1 MAKFFIR
8 RPIFAWVI
16 AIVIMLGGGLAIT
29 SLSISQYPEI
39 APPSVRISATYTG
52 ASADTVKKTVTQI
65 IEDGMTG
72 LDGLTYMTSSS
83 TSGSSSIT
91 LTFDNS
97 IDPDMAQVQVQ
108 NKLQLVESQLPSVV
122 QNLGIEVTKST
133 SSILLVGALVSTD
146 GKRTSAD
153 LGDIFSAQIE
163 DQVKRLEGVGNI
175 NAFGSAFAMR
185 IWLDPFKLRKFQ
197 LTPADVTSAIEAQNT
212 QISVGSV
219 GGLPAVE
226 GQQINVTMTAQSQLT
241 TVLDF
246 ERIILKVDTSGANV
260 RLSDVARVEIG
271 QESYTSTSR
280 SNRQAASGFA
290 VNLATGANALDTASR
305 VKAKLA
311 QIAPALPKNVSVIYP
326 YDTTP
331 FVSLSIEK
339 VVHTLIE
346 AIVLVFF
353 VLLIFLQNLR
363 ATFIPMIA
371 VPVVLLGTFGILA
384 LTGYS
389 INTLTMFA
397 MVLAIGLLVDD
408 AIVVVENVERI
419 MSEEGLPPLEAT
431 QKSMGEITGAIVGI
445 ALVLTAVFVP
455 MAFFGGSTGII
466 YRQFSVTI
474 ISAMLLSAVVA
485 IVLTPALCATIL
497 KPIDKSHKK
506 TTGPAAWFNRN
517 FDRTTNGYVWS
528 IGHLLRRPL
537 RLLLIFAVLVGGCAW
552 LFLRLPSSFLPQED
566 QGVLMTIVQLPNGST
581 SAQTGE
587 VMKKVEDYLL
597 DKESSVVDSVFAVNG
612 FSFNGSG
619 QNYGLVFA
627 KLKDFDLRKEP
638 NMAAGAIVQRAMG
651 YFMTIREAQVFPILP
666 PAIQGMGNS
675 SGFSLYLVDNG
686 NHGSEALSIAAKQL
700 LAQANSSG
708 IITAMRPNDRDEE
721 SQVKL
726 ILDQEKLSAM
736 GVTISDANSMLTT
749 IFAGTN
755 VNDFTLNNKI
765 KKVYVQADAPY
776 RMQAEDIKYW
786 DARNSSN
793 EMVPFSSFTDAKWV
807 NGLPSI
813 SAFNAVTAF
822 SLDGSAAPGVS
833 SGDAMNEVE
842 RLVSKMDGGY
852 TVAWQGISYQERLSG
867 SQAPLLYAL
876 SVLIVFLCLSA
887 LYESWSIP
895 FSVIMAVPIGILG
908 AVAAATLMGQDN
920 DVYFKVGLLT
930 TIGLAAKN
938 AILIVEFAKERQE
951 HGLSLMD
958 ATLEA
963 ARLRLRPIIMTSLAF
978 ILGVVPLAIATGAG
992 SAAQNAIGIGVLGGM
1007 LSATLLGIFFVPS
1020 FFVIVRRASNRA
1032 KAKEE
1037 LLQAE
1042 QKR

>member
-1 MAKFFIR
+1 MSKFFIR

-16 AIVIMLGGGLAIT
+16 AIVIMLGGAFAINT
-29 SLSISQYPEI
+29 LSISQYPEI
-39 APPSVRISATYTG
+39 APPTVKISASYTG
-52 ASADTVKKTVTQI
+52 ASAETVKKTVTQI

-72 LDGLTYMTSSS
+72 LDSLTYMTSSS
-83 TSGSSSIT
+83 TTAQSTIT
-91 LTFDNS
+91 LTFDNTV
-97 IDPDMAQVQVQ
+97 DPDIAQVQVQ
-108 NKLQLVESQLPSVV
+108 NKLQLVTSQLPSIV

-133 SSILLVGALVSTD
+133 SSILLVGALVSSD
-146 GKRTSAD
+146 GTKSSAD
-153 LGDIFSAQIE
+153 LGDIFSTLIE
-163 DQVKRLEGVGNI
+163 DQVKRLEGVGSI
-175 NAFGSAFAMR
+175 NSFGSAFAMR
-185 IWLDPFKLRKFQ
+185 IWLDPFKLKKFQ

-212 QISVGSV
+212 QVSVGSV
-219 GGLPAVE
+219 GGLPSLE
-226 GQQINVTMTAQSQLT
+226 GQQLNVTMTAQSQLT
-241 TVLDF
+241 TVPEF

-271 QESYTSTSR
+271 QESYTSSSR
-280 SNRQAASGFA
+280 SDRNPASGFA
-290 VNLATGANALDTASR
+290 VNLATGANALDTAEL

-311 QIAPALPKNVSVIYP
+311 EIAPSLPQNVKIIYP

-419 MSEEGLPPLEAT
+419 MSEEGLSPLEAT
-431 QKSMGEITGAIVGI
+431 EKSMGEITGAIVGI

-485 IVLTPALCATIL
+485 LVLTPALCATML
-497 KPIDKSHKK
+497 KPIDHHKK
-506 TTGPAAWFNRN
+506 GKGLSAWFNRN
-517 FDRTTNGYVWS
+517 FDKTTNGYVNTV
-528 IGHLLRRPL
+528 GYLLGRPL
-537 RLLLIFAVLVGGCAW
+537 RLLLMFAIVIGGCAW
-552 LFLRLPSSFLPQED
+552 FFTRLPSSFLPQED
-566 QGVLMTIVQLPNGST
+566 QGVLMTIIQLPNGAT
-581 SAQTGE
+581 SAQTAE
-587 VMKKVEDYLL
+587 VIKKVEDYYI
-597 DKESSVVDSVFAVNG
+597 DKEKEGIESVFAVNG

-619 QNYGLVFA
+619 QNNALVFA
-627 KLKDFDLRKEP
+627 KLHDFDERTDPKL
-638 NMAAGAIVQRAMG
+638 AASAIVGRAMG
-651 YFMTIREAQVFPILP
+651 YFFTIREAQVFPLLP

-675 SGFSLYLVDNG
+675 SGFSMYLVDSG
-686 NHGSEALSIAAKQL
+686 NHGSEALVNASKL
-700 LAQANSSG
+700 LAQEANSG
-708 IITAMRPNDRDEE
+708 KLITSMRSNDRDQE
-721 SQVKL
+721 SQLKIL
-726 ILDQEKLSAM
+726 LDQEKLSAM
-736 GVTISDANSMLTT
+736 GVTISDVNSMLTT
-749 IFAGTN
+749 IFAGTS

-776 RMQAEDIKYW
+776 RMQAEDLKYW
-786 DARNSSN
+786 NARNSSD
-793 EMVPFSSFTDAKWV
+793 EMVPFSSFTETKWV

-813 SAFNAVTAF
+813 STYNATSAF
-822 SLDGSAAPGVS
+822 SMEGSAAAGVS

-842 RLVSKMDGGY
+842 RLVAQMGNGY
-852 TVAWQGISYQERLSG
+852 TTAWTGLSYQERLSG

-876 SVLIVFLCLSA
+876 SLLIVFLCLAA

-895 FSVIMAVPIGILG
+895 FSVILAVPVGVLG
-908 AVAAATLMGQDN
+908 AVAAAHFMGQDN

-951 HGLSLMD
+951 QGLSLVEAAM
-958 ATLEA
+958 EA

-1007 LSATLLGIFFVPS
+1007 LAATALGIFFVPS
-1020 FFVIVRRASNRA
+1020 FFVIIRRISNRA
-1032 KAKEE
+1032 KPKEG
-1037 LLQAE
+1037 LS
-1042 QKR
+1042 

>member
-16 AIVIMLGGGLAIT
+16 AIVIMLGGALAINT
-29 SLSISQYPEI
+29 LSVSQYPDI
-39 APPSVRISATYTG
+39 APPTVRISASYTG
-52 ASADTVKKTVTQI
+52 ASADTMKKTVTQI

-83 TSGSSSIT
+83 TTAQSTIT

-97 IDPDMAQVQVQ
+97 VDPDIAQVQVQ
-108 NKLQLVESQLPSVV
+108 NKLQLVTTQLPSVV
-122 QNLGIEVTKST
+122 QSLGVEVTKST

-146 GKRTSAD
+146 GKKTSAD
-153 LGDIFSAQIE
+153 LGDIFSTQIE
-163 DQVKRLEGVGNI
+163 DQVKRLQGVGSI
-175 NAFGSAFAMR
+175 NSFGSAFAMR
-185 IWLDPFKLRKFQ
+185 VWLDPFKLKKFQ

-212 QISVGSV
+212 QVSVGSV
-219 GGLPAVE
+219 GGLPAME
-226 GQQINVTMTAQSQLT
+226 GQQLSVTMTAQSQLT
-241 TVLDF
+241 TVPEF
-246 ERIILKVDTSGANV
+246 ERIILKVDTSGATV
-260 RLSDVARVEIG
+260 RLGDVSRVEIG

-280 SNRQAASGFA
+280 SNRQPASGFA
-290 VNLATGANALDTASR
+290 VNLATGANALDTAAR
-305 VKAKLA
+305 VKTKLN
-311 QIAPALPKNVSVIYP
+311 QIAPALPQNVKIIYP

-371 VPVVLLGTFGILA
+371 VPVVLLGTFGVLA

-419 MSEEGLPPLEAT
+419 MSEEGLGPLEAT
-431 QKSMGEITGAIVGI
+431 EKSMGEITGAIVGI
-445 ALVLTAVFVP
+445 ALVLTAVFIP

-474 ISAMLLSAVVA
+474 ISAMLLSALVA
-485 IVLTPALCATIL
+485 IVLTPALCATML
-497 KPIDKSHKK
+497 KPIDHHKK
-506 TTGPAAWFNRN
+506 GRGLGAWFNRN
-517 FDRTTNGYVWS
+517 FDKTTNGYV
-528 IGHLLRRPL
+528 GAVGYLLGRPL
-537 RLLLIFAVLVGGCAW
+537 RLLLMFAIVIGGCAW
-552 LFLRLPSSFLPQED
+552 FFTRLPSSFLPQED
-566 QGVLMTIVQLPNGST
+566 QGVLMTIIQLPNGAT
-581 SAQTGE
+581 SSQTAE
-587 VMKKVEDYLL
+587 VIKKVENYYL
-597 DKESSVVDSVFAVNG
+597 DKEQDGIESVFSVNG

-619 QNYGLVFA
+619 QNNALVFA
-627 KLKDFDLRKEP
+627 KLHDFDKRKDAKL
-638 NMAAGAIVQRAMG
+638 AASAIVRRAMG
-651 YFMTIREAQVFPILP
+651 YFFTIREAQVFPLLP

-675 SGFSLYLVDNG
+675 SGFTMYLVDSG
-686 NHGSEALSIAAKQL
+686 NHGSEALVNASKA
-700 LAQANSSG
+700 LAQAANSGKLIS
-708 IITAMRPNDRDEE
+708 AMRSNDRDEE
-721 SQVKL
+721 SQLKIL
-726 ILDQEKLSAM
+726 LDQEKLSAM

-749 IFAGTN
+749 IFASTR

-765 KKVYVQADAPY
+765 KKVYVQGDAPY
-776 RMQAEDIKYW
+776 RMQAEDLKYW
-786 DARNSSN
+786 NARNSSN
-793 EMVPFSSFTDAKWV
+793 EMVPFSSFTESKWV

-813 SAFNAVTAF
+813 SAFNAVSSF
-822 SLDGSAAPGVS
+822 SMEGSSAAGVS

-842 RLVSKMDGGY
+842 RLVSEMGNGY
-852 TVAWQGISYQERLSG
+852 SVAWTGISYQERLSG

-876 SVLIVFLCLSA
+876 SLLIVFLCLAA

-895 FSVIMAVPIGILG
+895 FSIIMAVPVGVLG
-908 AVAAATLMGQDN
+908 AVAAAHFMGQDN

-951 HGLSLMD
+951 HGMSLFE
-958 ATLEA
+958 AAKEA

-1007 LSATLLGIFFVPS
+1007 LSATLIGIFFVPS
-1020 FFVIVRRASNRA
+1020 FFVIIRSASNRA
-1032 KAKEE
+1032 KPQTNAVIIEE
-1037 LLQAE
+1037 N
-1042 QKR
+1042 R

>member
-1 MAKFFIR
+1 MSLFFIR

-16 AIVIMLGGGLAIT
+16 SIVIMLGGVLAINT
-29 SLSISQYPEI
+29 LSISQYPEI
-39 APPSVRISATYTG
+39 APPTVRISASYTG

-83 TSGSSSIT
+83 TAGQASIS

-97 IDPDMAQVQVQ
+97 VDADIAQVQVQ
-108 NKLQLVESQLPSVV
+108 NKLQLVTSQLPSIV
-122 QNLGIEVTKST
+122 QDLGIEVTKST

-146 GKRTSAD
+146 GKRSSAD
-153 LGDIFSAQIE
+153 LGDIFSTQIE
-163 DQVKRLEGVGNI
+163 DQVKRLEGVGSI
-175 NAFGSAFAMR
+175 NSFGSAYSMR

-197 LTPADVTSAIEAQNT
+197 LTPADVTSAIQIQNT
-212 QISVGSV
+212 QVSVGSV
-219 GGLPAVE
+219 GGLPSVE

-241 TVLDF
+241 TVPEF

-271 QESYTSTSR
+271 QESYSSSSR
-280 SNRQAASGFA
+280 SNRQPASGFA
-290 VNLATGANALDTASR
+290 VNLATGANALDTADR

-311 QIAPALPKNVSVIYP
+311 EIAPALPQSVKIIYP

-346 AIVLVFF
+346 AIVLVFV
-353 VLLIFLQNLR
+353 VLLVFLQNLR

-419 MSEEGLPPLEAT
+419 MAEEGLGPLEAT
-431 QKSMGEITGAIVGI
+431 EKSMGEITGAIIGI
-445 ALVLTAVFVP
+445 ALVLTAVFIP

-474 ISAMLLSAVVA
+474 VSAMLLSAVVA
-485 IVLTPALCATIL
+485 IVLTPALCATML
-497 KPIDKSHKK
+497 KPIDHDKK
-506 TTGPAAWFNRN
+506 GRGIGAWFNRG
-517 FDRTTNGYVWS
+517 FDRTTHGYVGS
-528 IGHLLRRPL
+528 VGYLLKRPL
-537 RLLLIFAVLVGGCAW
+537 RVMIMFAIVIGGCAW
-552 LFLRLPSSFLPQED
+552 FFTRLPSSFLPQED
-566 QGVLMTIVQLPNGST
+566 QGVLMTIIQLPNGAT
-581 SAQTGE
+581 SAQTAE
-587 VMKKVEDYLL
+587 VIEKVENYYL
-597 DKESSVVDSVFAVNG
+597 DQEKEGVQDVFAVNG
-612 FSFNGSG
+612 FSFTGAG
-619 QNYGLVFA
+619 QNNALVFA
-627 KLKDFDLRKEP
+627 SLRDFDERQDPKL
-638 NMAAGAIVQRAMG
+638 AAGAIVQRAMRN
-651 YFMTIREAQVFPILP
+651 FFTIREAQVFPLLP

-675 SGFSLYLVDNG
+675 SGFSMYLVDSG
-686 NHGSEALSIAAKQL
+686 NHGSQALVTASKQL
-700 LAQANSSG
+700 VQAANSG
-708 IITAMRPNDRDEE
+708 NKITAMRSNDRDQE

-726 ILDQEKLSAM
+726 LLDQEKLSAM
-736 GVTISDANSMLTT
+736 GVSISDANSMLTT
-749 IFAGTN
+749 IFAGSR

-776 RMQAEDIKYW
+776 RMQAEDLKYW
-786 DARNSSN
+786 NARNSGN
-793 EMVPFSSFTDAKWV
+793 EMVPFSSFTEATWV

-813 SAFNAVTAF
+813 SAFNAVTGF
-822 SLDGSAAPGVS
+822 SMEGSAAPGVS

-842 RLVSKMDGGY
+842 RLVSEMGGGY
-852 TVAWQGISYQERLSG
+852 SVAWQGISYQERLSG
-867 SQAPLLYAL
+867 SQAPMLYAL
-876 SVLIVFLCLSA
+876 SVLIVFLCLAA

-895 FSVIMAVPIGILG
+895 FSVILAVPIGVLG
-908 AVAAATLMGQDN
+908 ALTAAHFLGQSN

-938 AILIVEFAKERQE
+938 AILIVEFAKDRQQGGM
-951 HGLSLMD
+951 GLME

-992 SAAQNAIGIGVLGGM
+992 SAAQNAIGVGVLGGM

-1020 FFVIVRRASNRA
+1020 FFVVVRRLSNRE
-1032 KAKEE
+1032 KA
-1037 LLQAE
+1037 
-1042 QKR
+1042 

>member
-1 MAKFFIR
+1 MSLFFIR

-16 AIVIMLGGGLAIT
+16 SIVIMLGGVLAINT
-29 SLSISQYPEI
+29 LSISQYPEI
-39 APPSVRISATYTG
+39 APPTVRISASYTG

-83 TSGSSSIT
+83 TTGQASIS

-97 IDPDMAQVQVQ
+97 VDADIAQVQVQ
-108 NKLQLVESQLPSVV
+108 NKLQLVTSQLPSIV
-122 QNLGIEVTKST
+122 QDLGIEVTKST

-146 GKRTSAD
+146 GKRSSAD
-153 LGDIFSAQIE
+153 LGDIFSTQIE
-163 DQVKRLEGVGNI
+163 DQVKRLEGVGSI
-175 NAFGSAFAMR
+175 NSFGSAYSMR

-197 LTPADVTSAIEAQNT
+197 LTPADVTSAIQIQNT
-212 QISVGSV
+212 QVSVGSV
-219 GGLPAVE
+219 GGLPSVE

-241 TVLDF
+241 TVPEF

-271 QESYTSTSR
+271 QESYSSSSR
-280 SNRQAASGFA
+280 SNRQPASGFA
-290 VNLATGANALDTASR
+290 VNLATGANALDTADR

-311 QIAPALPKNVSVIYP
+311 EIAPALPQSVKIIYP

-346 AIVLVFF
+346 AIVLVFV
-353 VLLIFLQNLR
+353 VLLVFLQNLR

-419 MSEEGLPPLEAT
+419 MAEEGLGPLEAT
-431 QKSMGEITGAIVGI
+431 EKSMGEITGAIIGI
-445 ALVLTAVFVP
+445 ALVLTAVFIP

-474 ISAMLLSAVVA
+474 VSAMLLSAVVA
-485 IVLTPALCATIL
+485 IVLTPALCATML
-497 KPIDKSHKK
+497 KPIDHDKK
-506 TTGPAAWFNRN
+506 GRGIGAWFNRG
-517 FDRTTNGYVWS
+517 FDRTTHGYVGS
-528 IGHLLRRPL
+528 VGYLLKRPL
-537 RLLLIFAVLVGGCAW
+537 RVMIMFAIVIGGCAW
-552 LFLRLPSSFLPQED
+552 FFTRLPSSFLPQED
-566 QGVLMTIVQLPNGST
+566 QGVLMTIIQLPNGAT
-581 SAQTGE
+581 SAQTAE
-587 VMKKVEDYLL
+587 VIEKVENYYL
-597 DKESSVVDSVFAVNG
+597 DQEKEGVQDVFAVNG
-612 FSFNGSG
+612 FSFTGAG
-619 QNYGLVFA
+619 QNNALVFA
-627 KLKDFDLRKEP
+627 SLRDFDERQDPKL
-638 NMAAGAIVQRAMG
+638 AAGAIVQRAMRN
-651 YFMTIREAQVFPILP
+651 FFTIREAQVFPLLP

-675 SGFSLYLVDNG
+675 SGFSMYLVDSG
-686 NHGSEALSIAAKQL
+686 NHGSQALVTASKQL
-700 LAQANSSG
+700 VQAANSG
-708 IITAMRPNDRDEE
+708 NKITAMRSNDRDQE

-726 ILDQEKLSAM
+726 LLDQEKLSAM
-736 GVTISDANSMLTT
+736 GVSISDANSMLTT
-749 IFAGTN
+749 IFAGSR

-776 RMQAEDIKYW
+776 RMQAEDLKYW
-786 DARNSSN
+786 NARNSGN
-793 EMVPFSSFTDAKWV
+793 EMVPFSSFTEATWV

-813 SAFNAVTAF
+813 SAFNAVTGF
-822 SLDGSAAPGVS
+822 SMEGSAAPGVS

-842 RLVSKMDGGY
+842 RLVSEMGGGY
-852 TVAWQGISYQERLSG
+852 SVAWQGISYQERLSG
-867 SQAPLLYAL
+867 SQAPMLYAL
-876 SVLIVFLCLSA
+876 SVLIVFLCLAA

-895 FSVIMAVPIGILG
+895 FSVILAVPIGVLG
-908 AVAAATLMGQDN
+908 ALTAAHFLGQSN

-938 AILIVEFAKERQE
+938 AILIVEFAKDRQQGGM
-951 HGLSLMD
+951 GLME

-992 SAAQNAIGIGVLGGM
+992 SAAQNAIGVGVLGGM

-1020 FFVIVRRASNRA
+1020 FFVVVRRLSNRE
-1032 KAKEE
+1032 KA
-1037 LLQAE
+1037 
-1042 QKR
+1042 

>member
-1 MAKFFIR
+1 MSKFFIR

-39 APPSVRISATYTG
+39 APPSVKISATYTG

-185 IWLDPFKLRKFQ
+185 VWLDPFKLRKFQ

-241 TVLDF
+241 TVSDF

-311 QIAPALPKNVSVIYP
+311 QIAPALPQNVSIIYP

-419 MSEEGLPPLEAT
+419 MTEEGLPP
-431 QKSMGEITGAIVGI
+431 GGDPEI
-445 ALVLTAVFVP
+445 
-455 MAFFGGSTGII
+455 
-466 YRQFSVTI
+466 
-474 ISAMLLSAVVA
+474 
-485 IVLTPALCATIL
+485 
-497 KPIDKSHKK
+497 
-506 TTGPAAWFNRN
+506 
-517 FDRTTNGYVWS
+517 
-528 IGHLLRRPL
+528 
-537 RLLLIFAVLVGGCAW
+537 
-552 LFLRLPSSFLPQED
+552 
-566 QGVLMTIVQLPNGST
+566 
-581 SAQTGE
+581 
-587 VMKKVEDYLL
+587 
-597 DKESSVVDSVFAVNG
+597 
-612 FSFNGSG
+612 
-619 QNYGLVFA
+619 
-627 KLKDFDLRKEP
+627 
-638 NMAAGAIVQRAMG
+638 
-651 YFMTIREAQVFPILP
+651 
-666 PAIQGMGNS
+666 
-675 SGFSLYLVDNG
+675 
-686 NHGSEALSIAAKQL
+686 HG
-700 LAQANSSG
+700 
-708 IITAMRPNDRDEE
+708 
-721 SQVKL
+721 
-726 ILDQEKLSAM
+726 
-736 GVTISDANSMLTT
+736 
-749 IFAGTN
+749 
-755 VNDFTLNNKI
+755 
-765 KKVYVQADAPY
+765 
-776 RMQAEDIKYW
+776 
-786 DARNSSN
+786 
-793 EMVPFSSFTDAKWV
+793 
-807 NGLPSI
+807 
-813 SAFNAVTAF
+813 
-822 SLDGSAAPGVS
+822 
-833 SGDAMNEVE
+833 
-842 RLVSKMDGGY
+842 
-852 TVAWQGISYQERLSG
+852 
-867 SQAPLLYAL
+867 
-876 SVLIVFLCLSA
+876 
-887 LYESWSIP
+887 
-895 FSVIMAVPIGILG
+895 
-908 AVAAATLMGQDN
+908 
-920 DVYFKVGLLT
+920 
-930 TIGLAAKN
+930 
-938 AILIVEFAKERQE
+938 
-951 HGLSLMD
+951 
-958 ATLEA
+958 
-963 ARLRLRPIIMTSLAF
+963 
-978 ILGVVPLAIATGAG
+978 
-992 SAAQNAIGIGVLGGM
+992 
-1007 LSATLLGIFFVPS
+1007 
-1020 FFVIVRRASNRA
+1020 
-1032 KAKEE
+1032 
-1037 LLQAE
+1037 
-1042 QKR
+1042 